1 MTLAQRRR
9 TDITPGSVAA
19 LGESVMQQRIE
30 MLVPRT
36 QVMARGWIDP
46 LLVTPH
52 LAVLRG
58 DLSGLRPFAA
68 EVDGHPGLTLE
79 LRLAG
84 ESRSSEAATGREFS
98 LRAGD
103 WLVVGSPGPSTW
115 LVNAPAQPGFRTVSV
130 HVMAEGLPR
139 LAATDR
145 AAAATLRAAIAGRTL
160 RSGRMSAAL
169 LQLALTLFHLD
180 QAPPA
185 AALRAEGLALAALAD
200 ILPLLGGA
208 GPEAAARPAATGL
221 AELALRRVA
230 ERPTLDL
237 TPAALADA
245 CAVSLST
252 LNRALRAE
260 CGTSAFAVIRRAAL
274 GAALRLLRDG
284 VPVAEAA
291 RAVGY
296 ASPEALAKA
305 CRQEYGLPPSGLIR
319 PS

>member
-9 TDITPGSVAA
+9 MDITPGSVAA

-30 MLVPRT
+30 MMVPQT

-46 LLVTPH
+46 VLATPH

-79 LRLAG
+79 MRLAG
-84 ESRSSEAATGREFS
+84 ASRSSEAATGRGFS
-98 LRAGD
+98 LQAGD
-103 WLVVGSPGPSTW
+103 WLVVGIPAPSTW

-130 HVMAEGLPR
+130 HVLPEGLSR

-145 AAAATLRAAIAGRTL
+145 AAATTLRDAIAGRTL
-160 RSGRMSAAL
+160 RTGRMSAAL
-169 LQLALTLFHLD
+169 LHLALTLFHLD
-180 QAPPA
+180 AKAPA
-185 AALRAEGLALAALAD
+185 GLLRAEGLVLAALAD
-200 ILPLLGGA
+200 VLSLLGSA
-208 GPEAAARPAATGL
+208 GPAGTTRRAPPAL

-230 ERPTLDL
+230 ERPSLDL
-237 TPAALADA
+237 TAAALADA

-260 CGTSAFAVIRRAAL
+260 GGTSAFAVIRRAAL
-274 GAALRLLRDG
+274 GAALRMLRDG

-291 RAVGY
+291 LAVGY

-319 PS
+319 LT